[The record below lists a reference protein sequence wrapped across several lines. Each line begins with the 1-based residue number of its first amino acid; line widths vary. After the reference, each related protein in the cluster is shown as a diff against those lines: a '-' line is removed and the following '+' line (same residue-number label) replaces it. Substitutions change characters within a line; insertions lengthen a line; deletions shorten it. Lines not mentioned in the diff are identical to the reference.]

1 MRRAHDRFKSG
12 ILYVSRY
19 WVYEGHFKRILIE
32 TKNVSSI
39 VVTTS
44 LIIKSRESY
53 QTEKQNFW
61 KHSIIDVSPKLLI
74 RSKLRNVD
82 TI

>member
-39 VVTTS
+39 VVTAS
-44 LIIKSRESY
+44 LIIKSRKGY
-53 QTEKQNFW
+53 QTKKTKFLETL
-61 KHSIIDVSPKLLI
+61 HY
-74 RSKLRNVD
+74 
-82 TI
+82 